1 MIKQVLEEAKKP
13 WLMTESP
20 LYYRFAD
27 QGKIKS
33 FADTGDSFIRALISE
48 IENQKEY
55 EFLKGNKELEAL
67 LDYYSK

>member
-1 MIKQVLEEAKKP
+1 MICQLF
-13 WLMTESP
+13 
-20 LYYRFAD
+20 YRFAD

-33 FADTGDSFIRALISE
+33 FADTGDSFIRALINE